1 MYFGVHEQD
10 LEKASDNDEDMVLPN
25 WDMLVVDDDE
35 QLCTGAVSSLR
46 EIGVNAEYTFDGE
59 SALKKIQERHSKNKD
74 YQIILLDWKLPG
86 IDGIETARSITK
98 ILGDD
103 VSIILISAYDWGEI
117 EEDAKSAGVKGFI
130 SKPLFKSTLYHGL
143 RQYAGKTEEVMENNR
158 EEKSD
163 LKGMRVLV
171 AEDNELNWEIANE
184 LLSEELG
191 LVLEHAENG
200 QICVDML
207 NNSEAGYYKASF
219 DIVGESVCRHCDNGN
234 GRIGVI
240 KAANS
245 FGSLQSCHNRHSYI
259 H

>member
-1 MYFGVHEQD
+1 M
-10 LEKASDNDEDMVLPN
+10 
-25 WDMLVVDDDE
+25 
-35 QLCTGAVSSLR
+35 
-46 EIGVNAEYTFDGE
+46 
-59 SALKKIQERHSKNKD
+59 
-74 YQIILLDWKLPG
+74 DWKLPG

-191 LVLEHAENG
+191 LVLEHADNG

-207 NNSEAGYYKASF
+207 NNSEAGYYKAILMDVRMPVMTGLEATEAIRRLNHPDSSIPVIAMTADAF
-219 DIVGESVCRHCDNGN
+219 SDDIKRCLDSGMNAHIAKPINIKEVGRLLSKFIN
-234 GRIGVI
+234 
-240 KAANS
+240 KK
-245 FGSLQSCHNRHSYI
+245 
-259 H
+259 